1 MDAYLPRLTDGL
13 LQRRLR
19 TAGAVLLEGA
29 KWCGKSTTARR
40 LAGSVISLQD
50 PDTQEQNRLLA
61 ETKPSLLLEGEVPRL
76 LDEWQDQPQ
85 LWDAVRHAVDQRGAM
100 GQFILTGSAVP
111 ADRSK
116 IRHSGAGRFARL
128 LMRPMSLFESQD
140 STGKVSL
147 RGLFEGNQDI
157 AERSTLT
164 LEDLAFL
171 ICRGGWPQAIGL
183 PRTDALDLARQYV
196 DVVTASDISRA
207 DGVARDRALARRL
220 LRSYARCVGSQTPIA
235 TIQADLAANEE
246 VSVRTVNAYLSALRQ
261 IFVVE
266 ESAAWSPNLRSKT
279 AIRTTDTRYFVDPS
293 IGAVALRV
301 GPEGLLKDIKTMG
314 LLFENLAIRDL
325 RAYAE
330 SLEGEVFHY
339 RDKNDLECDAV
350 ITLRHSDAYGLV
362 EVKLGG
368 TSAIEAGIATL
379 NKVESIL
386 DTEKMGK
393 PAFKLLLTGFSEYAY
408 QRPDGVILCPIGC
421 LGA

>member
-1 MDAYLPRLTDGL
+1 MDAYLPRLADAL
-13 LQRRLR
+13 LSFRLR
-19 TAGAVLLEGA
+19 SAGAVLIEGA

-50 PDTQEQNRLLA
+50 PDTQERNRLLA
-61 ETKPSLLLEGEVPRL
+61 ETKPSALLQGEVPRL
-76 LDEWQDQPQ
+76 IDEWQDQPQ

-128 LMRPMSLFESQD
+128 VMRPMSLFESKD
-140 STGKVSL
+140 STGQVSL
-147 RGLFEGNQDI
+147 RKLFAGETDVE
-157 AERSTLT
+157 ARSSIS
-164 LEDLAFL
+164 LEQLAFL
-171 ICRGGWPQAIGL
+171 ICRGGWPQSIGL
-183 PRTDALDLARQYV
+183 PEREALAQAKQYV
-196 DVVTASDISRA
+196 DLVTESDISRV
-207 DGVARDRALARRL
+207 DGVSRDRALAQRL
-220 LRSYARCVGSQTPIA
+220 LRAYARAIGSQTLLK
-235 TIQADLAANEE
+235 TLHADVTPDNA
-246 VSVRTVNAYLSALRQ
+246 VSEKTVSAYLTALRQ

-379 NKVESIL
+379 NKMESIL